1 MPKISKYFKGI
12 SIYPAIFFKAT
23 CRPLP
28 WEGTGKG
35 SLSRD
40 SAFFAKE
47 SYCYLPPAARRWAKV
62 IFRDA
67 LIFVLPFC
75 LVLLVLFSPAI
86 SHSVPFISKKTEMAM
101 GKGADEQ
108 ISKQYGIYQDKELQI
123 YVNRIGQKLVSQL
136 SDKVFP
142 RYYFRIVNSSDIN
155 AFALPGGY
163 VYVTVG
169 LLALVNSEAELA
181 GILGHEIGHIIFH
194 HGAKQMVRS
203 IGSTILALGGA
214 IASPK
219 NAGQWL
225 KVSTA
230 MFQQINLGY
239 GREAEIE
246 SDEQGILN
254 SKEAGYSPFGM
265 SQFLKSLR
273 RKEIMSG
280 QSYHAFQASH
290 PDTRDR
296 IVKAHLLAGRMTH
309 EPESVN
315 SYRDRYLNMIR
326 GLVFEGQKHAGDK
339 KHYKPQY
346 IDFYEVQE
354 GDTFQSI
361 AEKELRDRRKDLDIS
376 VLNGRKEAS
385 QPQPGELLKI
395 VRNGKFKKD
404 KVLFIKPAFGRNSVL
419 DLSPAQS
426 GKK

>member
-1 MPKISKYFKGI
+1 
-12 SIYPAIFFKAT
+12 
-23 CRPLP
+23 
-28 WEGTGKG
+28 
-35 SLSRD
+35 
-40 SAFFAKE
+40 
-47 SYCYLPPAARRWAKV
+47 
-62 IFRDA
+62 
-67 LIFVLPFC
+67 
-75 LVLLVLFSPAI
+75 
-86 SHSVPFISKKTEMAM
+86 M

-123 YVNRIGQKLVSQL
+123 YVNRIGQNLVSQL

-163 VYVTVG
+163 VYVTLG

-194 HGAKQMVRS
+194 HGAKQMVRR
-203 IGSTILALGGA
+203 IGSTIFALGGA

-225 KVSTA
+225 TISTA

-246 SDEQGILN
+246 SDQQGILN

-265 SQFLKSLR
+265 AQFLKSLR

-290 PDTRDR
+290 PETRER
-296 IVKAHLLAGRMTH
+296 IVKAHLMAGRMTS

-326 GLVFEGQKHAGDK
+326 GLKFEGQKHVGDK

-361 AEKELRDRRKDLDIS
+361 AEKELGDKRKDLDIS
-376 VLNGRKEAS
+376 VLNGRKEDS
-385 QPQPGELLKI
+385 QPQPDELLKI
-395 VRNGKFKKD
+395 VRKGKFKKD
-404 KVLFIKPAFGRNSVL
+404 KVLFIKPAIGLNSVL
-419 DLSPAQS
+419 KSHPAQS